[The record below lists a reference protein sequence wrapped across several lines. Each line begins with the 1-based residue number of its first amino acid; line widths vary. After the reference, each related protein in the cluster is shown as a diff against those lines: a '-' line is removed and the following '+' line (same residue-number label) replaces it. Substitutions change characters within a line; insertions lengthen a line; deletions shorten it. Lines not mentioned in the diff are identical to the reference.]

1 MKNFFLS
8 LLFLIYSFPI
18 FGESTPAKFN
28 VKEKSL
34 ISFIGAPWTLLIYML
49 NLKEEKNKINLNKL
63 KENKSKIKMIFENLH
78 QYLCAHIENQINEL
92 DISEKRFKEIFELCS
107 QLMTRIVKLPK
118 PVIAGVQGIAT
129 AAGCQL
135 VASCDLAIA
144 AKNATFAT
152 PGVNIGLFCSTPMV
166 AVSRNVSKKRTMEML
181 LMGNFINANKALD
194 FGLINNIVE
203 DKKLKDE
210 TLKIAKNIATKSTA
224 TVAIGKEAFYKQLE
238 MSLEDA
244 YAYTSKVMSS
254 NMLEKDA
261 QEGISAFIENRDP
274 IWSDK

>member
-1 MKNFFLS
+1 MSLDINNLLNYEEKDTIAILTLNRPKQQNALS
-8 LLFLIYSFPI
+8 TDLMR
-18 FGESTPAKFN
+18 A
-28 VKEKSL
+28 L
-34 ISFIGAPWTLLIYML
+34 ISKLDKIKNNKNIKVVTLFA
-49 NLKEEKNKINLNKL
+49 NGNNFCAGHDLKELKL
-63 KENKSKIKMIFENLH
+63 DK
-78 QYLCAHIENQINEL
+78 
-92 DISEKRFKEIFELCS
+92 SEKRFKEIFELCS

-144 AKNATFAT
+144 AKNAKFAT

-194 FGLINNIVE
+194 FGLINNVVQDE
-203 DKKLKDE
+203 KLKGE
-210 TLKIAKNIATKSTA
+210 TLKIAKNISTKSTA

-238 MSLEDA
+238 MGLEDA
-244 YAYTSKVMSS
+244 YVYTSKVMSS

-261 QEGISAFIENRDP
+261 QEGISAFIENREP

>member
-1 MKNFFLS
+1 MSLDINDLLNYEEKDTIAILTLNRPNQQNALSTDLMRALVSKLDKIKNNKNIKVVT
-8 LLFLIYSFPI
+8 LFANGNNFCA
-18 FGESTPAKFN
+18 GHD
-28 VKEKSL
+28 
-34 ISFIGAPWTLLIYML
+34 
-49 NLKEEKNKINLNKL
+49 LKELKL
-63 KENKSKIKMIFENLH
+63 
-78 QYLCAHIENQINEL
+78 
-92 DISEKRFKEIFELCS
+92 DRSEKRFKEIFELCS

-194 FGLINNIVE
+194 FGLINNVVE
-203 DKKLKDE
+203 DEKLKDE

>member
-1 MKNFFLS
+1 MSLDINNLLNYTEEDTIAILTLNRPNQQNALSTDLMRALVSKLEEIKNNKNIKVVT
-8 LLFLIYSFPI
+8 LFANGNNFCA
-18 FGESTPAKFN
+18 GHD
-28 VKEKSL
+28 
-34 ISFIGAPWTLLIYML
+34 
-49 NLKEEKNKINLNKL
+49 LKELKL
-63 KENKSKIKMIFENLH
+63 
-78 QYLCAHIENQINEL
+78 
-92 DISEKRFKEIFELCS
+92 DRSEKRFKEIFELCS

-194 FGLINNIVE
+194 FGLINNVVE

>member
-1 MKNFFLS
+1 MSLDINNLLNYEEKETIAILTLNRPKQQNALS
-8 LLFLIYSFPI
+8 TDLMR
-18 FGESTPAKFN
+18 A
-28 VKEKSL
+28 L
-34 ISFIGAPWTLLIYML
+34 ISKLDKIKNNKNIKVVTLFA
-49 NLKEEKNKINLNKL
+49 NGNNFCAGHDLKELKL
-63 KENKSKIKMIFENLH
+63 DK
-78 QYLCAHIENQINEL
+78 
-92 DISEKRFKEIFELCS
+92 SEKRFKEIFELCS

-144 AKNATFAT
+144 AKNAKFAT

-194 FGLINNIVE
+194 FGLINNVVQDE
-203 DKKLKDE
+203 KLKDE
-210 TLKIAKNIATKSTA
+210 TLKIAKNISTKSTT

-238 MSLEDA
+238 MGLEDA
-244 YAYTSKVMSS
+244 YVYTSKVMSS

>member
-1 MKNFFLS
+1 MRALVSKLDKIKNNKS
-8 LLFLIYSFPI
+8 IKVVTLFANGNNFCA
-18 FGESTPAKFN
+18 GHD
-28 VKEKSL
+28 
-34 ISFIGAPWTLLIYML
+34 
-49 NLKEEKNKINLNKL
+49 LKELKL
-63 KENKSKIKMIFENLH
+63 
-78 QYLCAHIENQINEL
+78 
-92 DISEKRFKEIFELCS
+92 DRSEKRFKEIFELCS

-194 FGLINNIVE
+194 FGLINNVVE

>member
-1 MKNFFLS
+1 MS
-8 LLFLIYSFPI
+8 LDI
-18 FGESTPAKFN
+18 N
-28 VKEKSL
+28 N
-34 ISFIGAPWTLLIYML
+34 LLNY
-49 NLKEEKNKINLNKL
+49 EEKNTIAILTLNRPKQQNALSTDLMRALISKLDEIKNNKNIKVVTLFANGNNFCAGHDL
-63 KENKSKIKMIFENLH
+63 KELK
-78 QYLCAHIENQINEL
+78 L
-92 DISEKRFKEIFELCS
+92 DKSEKRFKEIFELCS

-144 AKNATFAT
+144 ANNARFAT

-194 FGLINNIVE
+194 FGLINNVVK

>member
-1 MKNFFLS
+1 MCIRDSNRPKQQNALS
-8 LLFLIYSFPI
+8 TDLMR
-18 FGESTPAKFN
+18 A
-28 VKEKSL
+28 L
-34 ISFIGAPWTLLIYML
+34 ISKLDEIKNNKNIKVVTLFA
-49 NLKEEKNKINLNKL
+49 NGNNFCAGHDLKELKL
-63 KENKSKIKMIFENLH
+63 
-78 QYLCAHIENQINEL
+78 
-92 DISEKRFKEIFELCS
+92 DRSEKRFKEIFELCS

-144 AKNATFAT
+144 ANNARFAT

-166 AVSRNVSKKRTMEML
+166 AVSRNVSRKRTMEML
-181 LMGNFINANKALD
+181 LMGDFINANKALA
-194 FGLINNIVE
+194 FGLINNVVKDE
-203 DKKLKDE
+203 KLKDE

>member
-1 MKNFFLS
+1 MR
-8 LLFLIYSFPI
+8 
-18 FGESTPAKFN
+18 A
-28 VKEKSL
+28 L
-34 ISFIGAPWTLLIYML
+34 ISKLDEIKNNKNIKVVTLFA
-49 NLKEEKNKINLNKL
+49 NGNNFCAGHDLKELKL
-63 KENKSKIKMIFENLH
+63 DK
-78 QYLCAHIENQINEL
+78 
-92 DISEKRFKEIFELCS
+92 SEKRFKEIFRLCS

-144 AKNATFAT
+144 ANNARFAT

-166 AVSRNVSKKRTMEML
+166 AVSRNVSRKRTMEML
-181 LMGNFINANKALD
+181 LMGDFINANKALA
-194 FGLINNIVE
+194 FGLINNVVKDE
-203 DKKLKDE
+203 KLKDE

-238 MSLEDA
+238 MGLEDA

>member
-1 MKNFFLS
+1 MSLDINNLLNYTEEDTIAILTLNRPNQQNALS
-8 LLFLIYSFPI
+8 TDLMRALVS
-18 FGESTPAKFN
+18 
-28 VKEKSL
+28 
-34 ISFIGAPWTLLIYML
+34 
-49 NLKEEKNKINLNKL
+49 KL
-63 KENKSKIKMIFENLH
+63 DKIKNNKNIKVVTLFANGNNF
-78 QYLCAHIENQINEL
+78 CAGHDLNEL
-92 DISEKRFKEIFELCS
+92 KLDRSEKRFKEIFELCS

-194 FGLINNIVE
+194 FGLINNVVE

>member
-1 MKNFFLS
+1 MSLDINNLLNYTEEDTIAILTLNRPNQQNALSTDLMQALVSKLDKIKNNKNIKVVT
-8 LLFLIYSFPI
+8 LFANGNNFCA
-18 FGESTPAKFN
+18 GHD
-28 VKEKSL
+28 
-34 ISFIGAPWTLLIYML
+34 
-49 NLKEEKNKINLNKL
+49 LKELKL
-63 KENKSKIKMIFENLH
+63 
-78 QYLCAHIENQINEL
+78 
-92 DISEKRFKEIFELCS
+92 DRSEKRFKEIFELCS

-194 FGLINNIVE
+194 FGLINNVVE

>member
-1 MKNFFLS
+1 MS
-8 LLFLIYSFPI
+8 LDI
-18 FGESTPAKFN
+18 N
-28 VKEKSL
+28 N
-34 ISFIGAPWTLLIYML
+34 LLNY
-49 NLKEEKNKINLNKL
+49 EEKNTIAILTLNRPKQQNALSTDLMRALISKLDEIKNNKNIKVVTLFANGNNFCAGHDL
-63 KENKSKIKMIFENLH
+63 KELK
-78 QYLCAHIENQINEL
+78 L
-92 DISEKRFKEIFELCS
+92 DKSEKRFKEIFRLCS

-194 FGLINNIVE
+194 FGLINNVVE

>member
-1 MKNFFLS
+1 MS
-8 LLFLIYSFPI
+8 LDI
-18 FGESTPAKFN
+18 N
-28 VKEKSL
+28 N
-34 ISFIGAPWTLLIYML
+34 LLNY
-49 NLKEEKNKINLNKL
+49 EEKNTIAILTLNRPKQQNALSTDLMRALISKLDEIKNNKNIKVVTLFANGNNFCAGHDL
-63 KENKSKIKMIFENLH
+63 KELK
-78 QYLCAHIENQINEL
+78 L
-92 DISEKRFKEIFELCS
+92 DKSEKRFKEIFRLCS

-144 AKNATFAT
+144 TKNATFAT

-194 FGLINNIVE
+194 FGLINNVVE

>member
-1 MKNFFLS
+1 MS
-8 LLFLIYSFPI
+8 LDI
-18 FGESTPAKFN
+18 N
-28 VKEKSL
+28 N
-34 ISFIGAPWTLLIYML
+34 LLNY
-49 NLKEEKNKINLNKL
+49 EEKNTIAILTLNRPKQQNALSTDLMRALISKLDEIKNNKNIKVVTLFANGNNFCAGHDL
-63 KENKSKIKMIFENLH
+63 KELK
-78 QYLCAHIENQINEL
+78 L
-92 DISEKRFKEIFELCS
+92 DKSEKRFKEIFRLCS

-144 AKNATFAT
+144 ANNARFAT

-166 AVSRNVSKKRTMEML
+166 AVSRNVSRKRTMEML
-181 LMGNFINANKALD
+181 LMGDFINANKALA
-194 FGLINNIVE
+194 FGLINNVVKDE
-203 DKKLKDE
+203 KLKDE

-238 MSLEDA
+238 MGLEDA

>member
-1 MKNFFLS
+1 MSLDINNLLNYTEEDTIAILTLNRPNQQNALSTDLMRALVCKLDTIKNNKNIKVVT
-8 LLFLIYSFPI
+8 LFANGNNFCA
-18 FGESTPAKFN
+18 GHD
-28 VKEKSL
+28 
-34 ISFIGAPWTLLIYML
+34 
-49 NLKEEKNKINLNKL
+49 LKELKL
-63 KENKSKIKMIFENLH
+63 
-78 QYLCAHIENQINEL
+78 
-92 DISEKRFKEIFELCS
+92 DRSEKRFKEIFELCS

-194 FGLINNIVE
+194 FGLINNVVE
-203 DKKLKDE
+203 DKNLKDD
-210 TLKIAKNIATKSTA
+210 TLKIARNIASKSTA

>member
-1 MKNFFLS
+1 MSLDINDLLNYEEKDTIAILTLNRPNQQNALSTDLMRALVSKLDKIKNNKNIKVVT
-8 LLFLIYSFPI
+8 LFANGNNFCA
-18 FGESTPAKFN
+18 GHD
-28 VKEKSL
+28 
-34 ISFIGAPWTLLIYML
+34 
-49 NLKEEKNKINLNKL
+49 LKELKL
-63 KENKSKIKMIFENLH
+63 
-78 QYLCAHIENQINEL
+78 
-92 DISEKRFKEIFELCS
+92 DRSEKRFKEIFELCS

-194 FGLINNIVE
+194 FGLINNVVE
-203 DKKLKDE
+203 DEKLKDE

-261 QEGISAFIENRDP
+261 QEGISAFIENRHP

>member
-1 MKNFFLS
+1 MSLDINNLLNYTEEDTIAILTLNRPNQQNALSTDLMRALVSKLDKIKNNKNIKVVT
-8 LLFLIYSFPI
+8 LFANGNNFCA
-18 FGESTPAKFN
+18 GHD
-28 VKEKSL
+28 
-34 ISFIGAPWTLLIYML
+34 
-49 NLKEEKNKINLNKL
+49 LKELKL
-63 KENKSKIKMIFENLH
+63 DK
-78 QYLCAHIENQINEL
+78 
-92 DISEKRFKEIFELCS
+92 SEKRFKEIFELCS

-194 FGLINNIVE
+194 FGLINNVVE